1 MKISII
7 GLGYV
12 GCVSLGC
19 LAQNGFSV
27 IGVDIDTKKVDLVSK
42 GLPTII
48 EKDIDRIIAEQ
59 HSKGR
64 IEATE
69 DCVQAVLDTDISI
82 ICVGTPSTTSGELN
96 LDYIFGTAQQIGT
109 ALRRKGS
116 FHIVVIRSTVLP
128 GTNEKVGEI
137 IQEIS
142 GKMRN
147 ESFSVVSNPEFLREG
162 SAVDDYYN
170 PPFTLIGTDH
180 KETAEAMRNV
190 YEKVHGEFVLTDFK
204 TAEIIKYVNN
214 SYHALKVTFANEV
227 GNVCKRIGIDSHEV
241 MRLFCMDKQL
251 NISPY
256 YFKPGFA
263 YGGSCLPK
271 DLKALIA
278 LASLNSLTTP
288 VLEAIEYSNQLHI
301 TLAQKMIERKKK
313 RRIGVLGVAFKEGT
327 DDLRYSPMV
336 KVIENILACTSDYEI
351 KAYDKYINEALL
363 IGSNRDFI
371 DDHTP
376 YLESIMCDTE
386 EEVVN
391 WAEVVVFNRKS
402 ESYVQMVKLH
412 PEKEFID
419 LVRVFPSLTEANYE
433 GICW

>member
-59 HSKGR
+59 HSEGR

-96 LDYIFGTAQQIGT
+96 LDYIFGTARQIGT

-128 GTNEKVGEI
+128 GTNEKVGEL

-162 SAVDDYYN
+162 SAVDDYYS
-170 PPFTLIGTDH
+170 PP
-180 KETAEAMRNV
+180 
-190 YEKVHGEFVLTDFK
+190 
-204 TAEIIKYVNN
+204 
-214 SYHALKVTFANEV
+214 
-227 GNVCKRIGIDSHEV
+227 
-241 MRLFCMDKQL
+241 
-251 NISPY
+251 
-256 YFKPGFA
+256 
-263 YGGSCLPK
+263 
-271 DLKALIA
+271 
-278 LASLNSLTTP
+278 
-288 VLEAIEYSNQLHI
+288 
-301 TLAQKMIERKKK
+301 
-313 RRIGVLGVAFKEGT
+313 
-327 DDLRYSPMV
+327 
-336 KVIENILACTSDYEI
+336 
-351 KAYDKYINEALL
+351 LL
-363 IGSNRDFI
+363 
-371 DDHTP
+371 
-376 YLESIMCDTE
+376 
-386 EEVVN
+386 
-391 WAEVVVFNRKS
+391 
-402 ESYVQMVKLH
+402 
-412 PEKEFID
+412 
-419 LVRVFPSLTEANYE
+419 
-433 GICW
+433 

>member
-1 MKISII
+1 
-7 GLGYV
+7 
-12 GCVSLGC
+12 
-19 LAQNGFSV
+19 
-27 IGVDIDTKKVDLVSK
+27 
-42 GLPTII
+42 
-48 EKDIDRIIAEQ
+48 
-59 HSKGR
+59 
-64 IEATE
+64 
-69 DCVQAVLDTDISI
+69 
-82 ICVGTPSTTSGELN
+82 
-96 LDYIFGTAQQIGT
+96 
-109 ALRRKGS
+109 
-116 FHIVVIRSTVLP
+116 
-128 GTNEKVGEI
+128 
-137 IQEIS
+137 
-142 GKMRN
+142 
-147 ESFSVVSNPEFLREG
+147 
-162 SAVDDYYN
+162 
-170 PPFTLIGTDH
+170 
-180 KETAEAMRNV
+180 MRNV

-301 TLAQKMIERKKK
+301 TLAQKMIESKKK

-419 LVRVFPSLTEANYE
+419 LVRVFPSLTKANYE